1 MIIENKFNIGETVY
15 LVTDEDQKP
24 RIVTGINVT
33 ANGLRYNLVNGITDT
48 YHYELEMSS
57 EKNILTKILYLL
69 R

>member
-1 MIIENKFNIGETVY
+1 MMIIENKFNIGETVY

-57 EKNILTKILYLL
+57 EKNILTKITE
-69 R
+69 

>member
-57 EKNILTKILYLL
+57 EKIY
-69 R
+69 

>member
-57 EKNILTKILYLL
+57 EKNILTKIAE
-69 R
+69 

>member
-24 RIVTGINVT
+24 RIVTGISVT

-57 EKNILTKILYLL
+57 EKNILTKITE
-69 R
+69 

>member
-24 RIVTGINVT
+24 RIVTGISVT
-33 ANGLRYNLVNGITDT
+33 VNGLRYNLVNGITDT

-57 EKNILTKILYLL
+57 EKNILTKITE
-69 R
+69 

>member
-33 ANGLRYNLVNGITDT
+33 VNGLRYNLVNGVTDT

-57 EKNILTKILYLL
+57 EKNILTKITE
-69 R
+69 

>member
-57 EKNILTKILYLL
+57 EKNILTKITE
-69 R
+69 